1 MSSFNPGSGGDLG
14 GNTITTTNTG
24 SFGLLAV
31 SESAAAPSAPADG
44 DGGIL
49 YAKADG
55 KIYWISNELAET
67 DLTSGGGGG
76 ASNLDDLGDVTV
88 AGAAGGEILVH
99 NGAAT
104 FNNVAV
110 SGDATL
116 SSAGALTIANNAV
129 TVAKI
134 EDVAANSILVRNAN
148 SAGDLSEFAVSD
160 TEIIIGNGAGFTAAS
175 LSGDATMSNA
185 GAITLANTAVSAGSY
200 TNTNITVDAKGRI
213 TSASSGTAGGAS
225 KQTWNPQAA
234 GRFRIA
240 STAAT
245 ALHTHTS
252 TPTNIYGDFGTQ
264 RSDISNRATD
274 TSFTTNAFD
283 GLNYYSI
290 SIAPF
295 ACTVQTA
302 TFTFQV
308 GNSNG
313 DYPTSPPEFRIWK
326 GTYTNE
332 STGVVTWNQLTSS
345 QQVATAD
352 IGELVTT
359 HLTSFDTSSFG
370 QGDLLGLTFEG
381 DQTVGTSGWNNFI
394 FTLTALED

>member
-1 MSSFNPGSGGDLG
+1 MSSFNPGPGGDLG

-200 TNTNITVDAKGRI
+200 TNANITVDAKGRI
-213 TSASSGTAGGAS
+213 TAAANGSGGSDTFAFVERGVASMGFPHRKYLHVYPGQS
-225 KQTWNPQAA
+225 
-234 GRFRIA
+234 
-240 STAAT
+240 STFESSREWSHFDAT
-245 ALHTHTS
+245 
-252 TPTNIYGDFGTQ
+252 YGD
-264 RSDISNRATD
+264 SLD
-274 TSFTTNAFD
+274 TTIAVTPEQALAYWSSFVV
-283 GLNYYSI
+283 
-290 SIAPF
+290 PV
-295 ACTVQTA
+295 ACTVNSAQIWYKSNQSQNTYFGLFSGDLSSA
-302 TFTFQV
+302 DDSAANITFTEMKRGTSS
-308 GNSNG
+308 GN
-313 DYPTSPPEFRIWK
+313 TSGRMH
-326 GTYTNE
+326 
-332 STGVVTWNQLTSS
+332 SVSLTSLTNNTLAAGDMIALALDGNQTTNTS
-345 QQVATAD
+345 WSAQSLFFQIV
-352 IGELVTT
+352 IKVTPT
-359 HLTSFDTSSFG
+359 
-370 QGDLLGLTFEG
+370 
-381 DQTVGTSGWNNFI
+381 
-394 FTLTALED
+394 